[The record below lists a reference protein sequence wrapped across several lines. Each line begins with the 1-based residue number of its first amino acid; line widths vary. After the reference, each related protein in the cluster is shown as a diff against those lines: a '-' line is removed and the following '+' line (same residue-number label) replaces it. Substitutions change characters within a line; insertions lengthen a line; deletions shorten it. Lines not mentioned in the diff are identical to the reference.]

1 MATKYIIF
9 GYNFD
14 HGMRGWIKPE
24 FVDGC
29 HEADDRMYEMWED
42 YQNEFV
48 IGGWDDDD
56 EGYMENNFHE
66 EDGAGSVAWSR
77 IRGSEGPFVIAA
89 EPCGRNYLILHAYEN
104 EMGSGIET
112 LNQTMTERGA
122 LKLIFDDMMV
132 RIDDMDAPQAIVEG
146 DNMTVYDSMGFDEH
160 YYQIVDAR

>member
-14 HGMRGWIKPE
+14 RNMRGWIKPE
-24 FVDGC
+24 FVDGL

-56 EGYMENNFHE
+56 DGYMENNFHE
-66 EDGAGSVAWSR
+66 ADGAGYVAWSR

-89 EPCGRNYLILHAYEN
+89 KPCFDNYLVLHAYEN
-104 EMGSGIET
+104 EMGLGIENLT
-112 LNQTMTERGA
+112 GA
-122 LKLIFDDMMV
+122 PTKRRALREVFYDMA
-132 RIDDMDAPQAIVEG
+132 DMAVYMDSPYAIVDG
-146 DNMTVYDSMGFDEH
+146 DEMAVYDKTGFNKH